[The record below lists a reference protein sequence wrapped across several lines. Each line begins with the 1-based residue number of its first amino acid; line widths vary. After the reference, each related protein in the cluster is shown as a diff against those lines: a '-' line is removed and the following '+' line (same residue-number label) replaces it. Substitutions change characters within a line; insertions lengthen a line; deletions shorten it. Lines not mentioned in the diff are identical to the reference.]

1 MKERIGFIGLGIMG
15 KPMALNLVKAGYVLT
30 VYTPKSAVVEEMVL
44 HGACAA
50 ASAREVSANSD
61 IIITMVPDSPDV
73 EKAVLEANGVIEG
86 IKRGNIF
93 IDMSTISPAVTRQ
106 IAAVL
111 ADKGVEMLDA
121 PVSGGQKGAV
131 DGTLSIMVGGQKETF
146 EKCLPL
152 LKVMGNNVVHMG
164 DNGAGQT
171 VKLCNQVICGLTIL
185 ATAEGIMLAR
195 KSGVDLDRMLK
206 AVTAGLAGSNILSQ
220 LGPKMAAGDLEPGF
234 MIDLQQKDL
243 KLVLDA
249 AAELSLPLP
258 GTGLVKQLFCAAQA
272 EGKGRKGTQA
282 MIAVLEKMAA
292 S

>member
-1 MKERIGFIGLGIMG
+1 MG

-30 VYTPKSAVVEEMVL
+30 VYTPKSAVVEEMVS
-44 HGACAA
+44 HGAQGAG
-50 ASAREVSANSD
+50 SAKEVSADSD

-73 EKAVLEANGVIEG
+73 KKAVLEANGVIEG
-86 IKRGNIF
+86 IKRGSIF

-131 DGTLSIMVGGQKETF
+131 DGTLSIMVGGQKEVF

-152 LKVMGNNVVHMG
+152 LKVMGKNVVHMG

-195 KSGVDLDRMLK
+195 KSGVDLDRMLR

-249 AAELSLPLP
+249 AAELALPLP
-258 GTGLVKQLFCAAQA
+258 GTGLVKQLFCSAQA